1 METKQKQKFAAG
13 KGTKRPE
20 QLNESGTLFD
30 FFILKRFKKQTKKQT
45 NKQKKQAKYTQEN
58 LEKVE
63 LELFNKTHNTISDL

>member
-1 METKQKQKFAAG
+1 MEIKKKLKGAAG

-30 FFILKRFKKQTKKQT
+30 LFIPKRFKKQTNKQT
-45 NKQKKQAKYTQEN
+45 KQAKYTQEN

-63 LELFNKTHNTISDL
+63 LELFNKTHNTISYL